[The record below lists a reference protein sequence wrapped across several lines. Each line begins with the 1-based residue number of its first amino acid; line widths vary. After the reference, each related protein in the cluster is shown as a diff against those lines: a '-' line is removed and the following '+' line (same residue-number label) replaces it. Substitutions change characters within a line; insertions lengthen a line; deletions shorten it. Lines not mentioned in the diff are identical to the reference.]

1 MGQKPADGEGR
12 NAGGGPRRLRRRIQI
27 GIAVAGLTFLGG
39 SALVS
44 FAQTTTGPRPS
55 SSGPDVAVPEATA
68 TPFKILPPFVALGQG
83 TGADTFVACVDVAC
97 NGTDSC
103 VCEQANGNIKGQL
116 IGTGKATF
124 TFEVSLNATTV
135 VATGSFGSSIPT
147 QGIGT
152 ITLPN
157 GTDKIN
163 LLIQGTASDV
173 IGGFNTGFTGSYL
186 VNGGAGKFAT
196 ATGAGT
202 YTFNQ
207 NFANSDTGPTTVV
220 MNGTLSQK

>member
-1 MGQKPADGEGR
+1 MGQKLTDGVGK
-12 NAGGGPRRLRRRIQI
+12 NSGGGARRLRSKIQI
-27 GIAVAGLTFLGG
+27 GIAIAGLAFLGG
-39 SALVS
+39 SAMVS
-44 FAQTTTGPRPS
+44 FAQTTTGPRPA
-55 SSGPDVAVPEATA
+55 GPDVAVPEATA
-68 TPFKILPPFVALGQG
+68 TPFKILPPLVALGQG
-83 TGADTFVACVDVAC
+83 TGADTFAACADVAC
-97 NGTDSC
+97 PSSDTC

-124 TFEVSLNATTV
+124 TFEVSLNATTQ
-135 VATGSFGSSIPT
+135 VATGSFGSSIPA

-163 LLIQGTASDV
+163 VLIQGTAFDV
-173 IGGFNTGFTGSYL
+173 IGGGNTGFTGSYL
-186 VNGGAGKFAT
+186 INGGAGKFAT

-207 NFANSDTGPTTVV
+207 NFAGTGETGPTTVV